1 MYIWRV
7 KKMAL
12 SNLDNRIHD
21 GSLAH
26 QRSSVR
32 AVRVLVAIV
41 GISAIAAFV
50 SLRPS
55 SLLAQFAGQGEVEL
69 AGTFEGAQGEMI
81 RLKDPQGNFV
91 VAALIPRR
99 STVTYSGKADRAILK
114 RGTFVRFT
122 SHAGPDGNFLSP
134 VGSVELYVP
143 NPELL
148 ERRASPL
155 DMSYTHPG
163 VYVMAMILPQQPG
176 ELPNPDVRVVGRIMA
191 IEETVMGLQCGERTL
206 KLEIEANLHVTI
218 ESPTLEFARSGDA
231 ITGKGVFNSETRQLM
246 IQSLRV
252 TGAKTLGTEQAANAP
267 GPQTKML
274 EKKMPEKKMTAK
286 EKAQAKKDAALA
298 KKNKKANKDQPEIK
312 ETLPAETTPA
322 PSP

>member
-1 MYIWRV
+1 MVFR
-7 KKMAL
+7 K
-12 SNLDNRIHD
+12 SDNRTHC
-21 GSLAH
+21 GSLAY
-26 QRSSVR
+26 QPSLVR
-32 AVRVLVAIV
+32 AIRVLVLIV
-41 GISAIAAFV
+41 GIPAVIAFV
-50 SLRPS
+50 NLRPS

-91 VAALIPRR
+91 VAAINLRR

-134 VGSVELYVP
+134 IGSVELYVP
-143 NPELL
+143 NPAQL
-148 ERRASPL
+148 ESRASPL

-163 VYVMAMILPQQPG
+163 VYVMAMILPQLPG

-191 IEETVMGLQCGERTL
+191 IEETALALQCGERTL

-218 ESPTLEFARSGDA
+218 ESPTLELARSGDA
-231 ITGKGVFNSETRQLM
+231 ITGKGVFNSETGQLM

-252 TGAKTLGTEQAANAP
+252 TGAKTLGTEQAAKP
-267 GPQTKML
+267 PVPQTKML
-274 EKKMPEKKMTAK
+274 EKKMSEKKMTAK

-312 ETLPAETTPA
+312 ETPPAETTPA
-322 PSP
+322 P